1 MLYNLEY
8 LPVARRDIL
17 EIAKYISHKLENP
30 MAAERLVT
38 ALIEKG
44 ERLRDMPYLNP
55 VYTPIRPLSYE
66 YRKAKVNNYL
76 MFYRV
81 DEQEKTI
88 IIMRV
93 MYSKRDY
100 EEGLD

>member
-17 EIAKYISHKLENP
+17 EIAKYISRKLENP

-38 ALIEKG
+38 ALTEKA
-44 ERLRDMPYLNP
+44 EHLCEMPYLNP
-55 VYTPIRPLSYE
+55 VYAPIRPLKYE

-76 MFYRV
+76 MFYWV

-88 IIMRV
+88 SIARV
-93 MYSKRDY
+93 MYAKRDY
-100 EEGLD
+100 ENILK